1 MDDTAMSSA
10 EVADVTAKK
19 SKIKRAAA
27 PDLPRRALAAAAA
40 GRPAETS
47 ASGRYLNEC
56 VAMFETNGPANL
68 AKALSW
74 MDRHGEQQP
83 PSQEWWPK

>member
-10 EVADVTAKK
+10 EVAEVTAKK
-19 SKIKRAAA
+19 RRIKRAAA

-47 ASGRYLNEC
+47 ANEYQ
-56 VAMFETNGPANL
+56 VSQQMLMFEMNLPANL
-68 AKALSW
+68 V
-74 MDRHGEQQP
+74 
-83 PSQEWWPK
+83 

>member
-1 MDDTAMSSA
+1 MSSA

-19 SKIKRAAA
+19 SRIKRAAA
-27 PDLPRRALAAAAA
+27 PDLPRRAVAAAAA

-47 ASGRYLNEC
+47 AGKCYLNERM
-56 VAMFETNGPANL
+56 AIFGTNGPANL

-74 MDRHGEQQP
+74 MGHHEEQQL